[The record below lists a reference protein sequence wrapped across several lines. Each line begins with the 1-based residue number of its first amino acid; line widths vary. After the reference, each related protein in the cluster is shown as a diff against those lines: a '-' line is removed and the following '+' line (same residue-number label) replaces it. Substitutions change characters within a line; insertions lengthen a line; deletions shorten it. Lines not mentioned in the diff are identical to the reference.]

1 MSLHS
6 FLSISISF
14 TTLLSL
20 SLICCVCHFSQK
32 QVFNLVHVMSNFGE
46 LRLRPSTLPHEAA
59 FLANPSS
66 MTHALK
72 KRDVHVV
79 IGLK

>member
-1 MSLHS
+1 M
-6 FLSISISF
+6 
-14 TTLLSL
+14 
-20 SLICCVCHFSQK
+20 
-32 QVFNLVHVMSNFGE
+32 HVMSNFGE